1 MTTYKLKS
9 AVLSF
14 AITFGLTAA
23 TLVATSVPVYAA
35 PAQGKSRIVNAADL
49 NLTTARGQG
58 ELQKRIARAAER
70 VCVDPSERML
80 TTQLLGRKCI
90 AATIEKVT
98 PQIEYAIQRDH
109 AERQSASLAYP
120 SQP

>member
-1 MTTYKLKS
+1 MTTYKIKS

-23 TLVATSVPVYAA
+23 TMVATSVPVYAA
-35 PAQGKSRIVNAADL
+35 PAPGTSRIVNAADL
-49 NLTTARGQG
+49 NLTTARGQS

-70 VCVDPSERML
+70 VCVDPHERML

-90 AATIEKVT
+90 AATIEQASAQV
-98 PQIEYAIQRDH
+98 EYAVQRDH
-109 AERQSASLAYP
+109 AERQSASLVYP